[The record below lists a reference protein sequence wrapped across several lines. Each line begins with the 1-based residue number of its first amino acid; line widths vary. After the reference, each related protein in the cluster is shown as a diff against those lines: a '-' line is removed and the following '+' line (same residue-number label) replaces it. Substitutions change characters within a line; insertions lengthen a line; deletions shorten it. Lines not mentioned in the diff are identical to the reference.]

1 LKYLATLC
9 VLTACVQ
16 VPRDTASLESGSEN
30 SARCPVW
37 ASISPEGSVR
47 SFQTTSSYESS
58 TGVAS
63 QYVSEVVSITSDG
76 DGVEVLLVVDGQSQ
90 SESWESYTYQTT
102 SIYRCDRQGAWAVS
116 SAVDS
121 TLVQGGVTV
130 ESSAETVYTDS
141 FIMPLNLELG
151 DRWQS
156 VFSGT
161 TTTSAGSQS
170 FSNAIDSE
178 VTATDTITVGAG
190 SFSALVISET
200 FEDGRRS
207 DYRVAD
213 GPGFLLSE
221 EFELVGYSSR

>member
-1 LKYLATLC
+1 MRAIVTLS
-9 VLTACVQ
+9 VLTACVPI
-16 VPRDTASLESGSEN
+16 PRDTASLEGAPN
-30 SARCPVW
+30 SSSCPAW
-37 ASISPEGSVR
+37 ASISPEGSMR
-47 SFQTTSSYESS
+47 SFQTTASYESS

-63 QYVSEVVSITSDG
+63 QYVSEVVSITPSG
-76 DGVEVLLVVDGQSQ
+76 DGVEVLLVVDGVSQ
-90 SESWESYTYQTT
+90 SESWESYAYQTI
-102 SIYRCDRQGAWAVS
+102 SVYRCDRQGAWVVS
-116 SAVDS
+116 STVDS

-141 FIMPLNLELG
+141 FIMPLELELG

-161 TTTSAGSQS
+161 TTTSAGTQS
-170 FSNAIDSE
+170 HSYAIDSE
-178 VTATDTITVGAG
+178 VSATDTVTVGAG
-190 SFSALVISET
+190 SYSALVISET

-221 EFELVGYSSR
+221 EYELVGYSSR